1 MLKLLCAQ
9 KGVTLIE
16 LMIGISIVSML
27 MMFALPS
34 YQQWIQ
40 NVQIRTAAESI
51 QNGLQLA
58 RAEAVR
64 RNAPIQFQLTSAS
77 RLSDWKI
84 CLDAACLA
92 ASTVQQRNGA
102 EGSANARVGVGT
114 TATAFATPITTAPPA
129 TITFTGLG
137 RITPAP
143 AAGAS
148 TRIDVTSATGT
159 GTRRLVLLVSAGGKV
174 RMCDPLLVLANNP
187 QGCG

>member
-1 MLKLLCAQ
+1 MLKFLRTQ

-92 ASTVQQRNGA
+92 ASTVQQRNSA

-114 TATAFATPITTAPPA
+114 STDFATPLTTVPA
-129 TITFTGLG
+129 TQAGRTITFTGLG
-137 RITPAP
+137 RITLPVVIN
-143 AAGAS
+143 
-148 TRIDVTSATGT
+148 RIDVTSATGT
-159 GTRRLVLLVSAGGKV
+159 GTRRLVLLVSSGGKV